1 MLMWLRALSHEGC
14 RQANRLAGRQA
25 EAGGQAAQVEVL
37 RARIICFVMWSVM
50 CSAVSY
56 VVSYVVSCVVSW
68 SVMWSVGAAD
78 RPRVSELFKY
88 CFLEVSFSRLFP
100 VFLPSVEGA
109 LLATEAYVGTR

>member
-50 CSAVSY
+50 CSVVSY
-56 VVSYVVSCVVSW
+56 VVSYVVSWRRRS
-68 SVMWSVGAAD
+68 AA
-78 RPRVSELFKY
+78 RRCIVQILY
-88 CFLEVSFSRLFP
+88 IFLGFI
-100 VFLPSVEGA
+100 
-109 LLATEAYVGTR
+109 